1 MAATLP
7 VLQCRSMGVSHS
19 MDREQVDE
27 VLTQFEATTAS
38 IKGIESKMS
47 KVNHYMDAV
56 QAQRRN
62 LSAHAEVTSN
72 LIDGLGAS
80 ISDQSEAVFDYFT
93 SSFDYFA
100 GLVETLETS
109 LFNLKLQDAPRQM
122 QQEFGPLL
130 MPAVV
135 LMVIITG
142 SNCYF
147 GFLLASDDQLSAE
160 LMAGVGQSTGNSTA
174 DSGGPLSEMNILN
187 LFAIGHVVLIGL
199 AVVYIV
205 VDVLRRRVQR
215 QRRKRNRRGSIVLGS
230 DSEEDEFAEK
240 DEAGAQS
247 PSLRAQRNLTDAS
260 AKTESTIRTPVSQM
274 LRRLQQVAAKPIH
287 SEVQI
292 KKFFSLSAPEKSQSG
307 RTSQDWLGE
316 CCICDHQVDVHVAAT
331 ATSQVL
337 QTLHAGKTVLVV
349 QAIRGGRGK
358 VWGRLTRPPG
368 WILLADS
375 TTGYAAASKV
385 AGPANSSS

>member
-1 MAATLP
+1 
-7 VLQCRSMGVSHS
+7 MGVSHS

-47 KVNHYMDAV
+47 KVNHYMEAV

-80 ISDQSEAVFDYFT
+80 IADQSEAIFDYFT

-160 LMAGVGQSTGNSTA
+160 LIAGVGQSTGNSTA
-174 DSGGPLSEMNILN
+174 DSTALSEMNILN

-205 VDVLRRRVQR
+205 IDLLRRRVQR
-215 QRRKRNRRGSIVLGS
+215 QRRKRNRRGRRRSTGSIVLGS
-230 DSEEDEFAEK
+230 DSDEDELAEK
-240 DEAGAQS
+240 DEAGAGAHS

-274 LRRLQQVAAKPIH
+274 LRRLQQVATKPIH

-292 KKFFSLSAPEKSQSG
+292 KKFFSLSAPDKSQSG

-316 CCICDHQVDVHVAAT
+316 CRICVHHVDVHVAAT

-337 QTLHAGKTVLVV
+337 QTLHAGKNVHVV

-358 VWGRLTRPPG
+358 VWGRLTKPPG

-385 AGPANSSS
+385 SGPAHSSS

>member
-1 MAATLP
+1 
-7 VLQCRSMGVSHS
+7 MGVSHS

-47 KVNHYMDAV
+47 KVNHYMEAV

-80 ISDQSEAVFDYFT
+80 IADQSEAIFDYFT

-160 LMAGVGQSTGNSTA
+160 LIAGVGQSTGNST
-174 DSGGPLSEMNILN
+174 DSAALSEMNILN

-205 VDVLRRRVQR
+205 VDLLRRRFQR
-215 QRRKRNRRGSIVLGS
+215 QRRKRKLRGRRRSTGSVVLGS
-230 DSEEDEFAEK
+230 DDSEEDEFAEK
-240 DEAGAQS
+240 DETDPQS
-247 PSLRAQRNLTDAS
+247 PSPRAQRNLTDAS

-274 LRRLQQVAAKPIH
+274 LRRLQQVATKPIH

-316 CCICDHQVDVHVAAT
+316 CRICDHQVDVHVAAT

-358 VWGRLTRPPG
+358 VWGRLTKPPG

-385 AGPANSSS
+385 AGPAQSSS